1 MIELA
6 QLTSVFTNI
15 SNWLETVAE
24 LREKREKRFKK
35 ALHAI
40 YFAANETRAYVAT
53 LKRRKKPNRERECA
67 LSHLWSDAAIEL
79 RKLDPLLAD
88 TCILKSEYWSDPT
101 DWSHNE
107 IDSARISLKE
117 IFDMSREL
125 LQK

>member
-6 QLTSVFTNI
+6 QLTNVFTNVI
-15 SNWLETVAE
+15 NWLKTVE
-24 LREKREKRFKK
+24 EQREKRFKK

-40 YFAANETRAYVAT
+40 YFAANETRAYVTT
-53 LKRRKKPNRERECA
+53 LKRRKKPDRERECA

-79 RKLDPLLAD
+79 RRIDPSLAD

-117 IFDMSREL
+117 IFKMCREL